1 MSISR
6 DDVRYLARLSRLKF
20 SEEEEERL
28 AGELGNILD
37 YMDLLSEVDTEDVE
51 PMTHVLDL
59 VNVVRPDEVQQR
71 ITREEAL
78 RNAPSADSD
87 YVRVPKVIE

>member
-59 VNVVRPDEVQQR
+59 VNVVRPDNVRQR